1 MKHTFSLVIAILL
14 LTAGCKELPEQT
26 NAQMRKV
33 LGQPLANL
41 TKKWGPPT
49 ERRVVDGKKLATFRT
64 DATGVSVKVAP
75 SMAAGS
81 YCDST
86 VEINDR
92 DVVIAYYW
100 AGSHCEVAADRL

>member
-1 MKHTFSLVIAILL
+1 MKRAFTLVIAVLL
-14 LTAGCKELPEQT
+14 LMAGCKELPEQT

-41 TKKWGPPT
+41 IKKWGPPT

-64 DATGVSVKVAP
+64 DAAGVAVKVAP
-75 SMAAGS
+75 STAASS

-86 VEINDR
+86 VELNDR
-92 DVVIAYYW
+92 DVVVGYYW
-100 AGSHCEVAADRL
+100 AGSHCEAAASRL